1 MQKVRMLMA
10 QVRLAIGA
18 IVSFRARCALLLL
31 SAILPTAAQTGGT
44 FSFATNRFAVSE
56 TDGLALLVI
65 TRNSDVG
72 VMMVDLIAENGTA
85 TNGVDFLFDPATN
98 TIVFSHFQ
106 TAVTVPID
114 ITDNDATNQAGQ
126 VAAKFSLANPRPGAG
141 QPATLEGK
149 IGTVNSTAQL
159 VILDDDRELEFNLE
173 KTRFLVQEPPWTG
186 PDSTNTTSLTINVV
200 LATAPGDTSQGV
212 EVDYTVSTRNY
223 TRPGS
228 DYATPGADYE
238 PVTLGTLTF
247 GPNDT
252 MLPITVTVTND
263 NVLEF
268 NEDFHVTLTA
278 ARGTMMIDSSGG
290 GTDGGGTGGPTELRY
305 SVGRVNEATVTIL
318 FNSQPEAPQ
327 PAGAI
332 DLAFNPDNSPST
344 TPPFNS
350 RPGAN
355 NSVSAV
361 AHDKRGNLIIG
372 GNFSAYNAT
381 TRTRIARIRPD
392 GLLDETFKPDPGAN
406 DFVRSVAVYTN
417 GPLSGK
423 VLVAGGFTA
432 VNGAQRNGVARLN
445 AEDGSI
451 DATFN
456 PGSGA
461 NGPVYA
467 VALQRDGGIL
477 VGGDFTVFNGVAR
490 QRIARLTSDGEVDP
504 SFNSTAG
511 ANGPVYTIWPRSP
524 DPVTITNAI
533 TNGLSTPF
541 IQTID
546 AGATSGF
553 VTLTY
558 NFYAESNNIIVLSG
572 TNILHDSGLIAHEV
586 LTTNS
591 SGALVTN
598 YLPSVVSIEFSNT
611 NSQLTFIV
619 NTLTNAASNWIFT
632 ASIQAN
638 ISLGAYIGGDFTAY
652 SNTPVGRVTL
662 LNNNGLIEA
671 NFASATGLGADD
683 TVFALGVQ
691 KGRLILGGA
700 FDSFNSFAAHGI
712 AALNAD
718 GSFDRNF
725 AVGSGAEDGDVLS
738 ILVQTDGRILVGGN
752 FRRFNQSRRTFLTR
766 LLPEGPVDT
775 SFLDTA
781 FNQFAGFPSS
791 TGFTPSGEIRAIS
804 IGTNASVVVGG
815 SFSRVGG
822 GISRV
827 DFRPRNNVARLHG
840 GITPGPGNIDLFQ
853 PTFGAD
859 EDAGVLSLVLQR
871 QNGTRGEASV
881 ILNTIDGAATGNQ
894 DYVPLSD
901 TLIRWPVAGP
911 QQSDGA
917 GIDRVQSVV
926 IIDDNVVE
934 GNENFQV
941 LVSSP
946 LGQFTLGGEFIPTGL
961 GLGEISSGRGLI
973 VENDVPA
980 AVFDFVQR
988 ELDVNEGDRQVTV
1001 DVIRGGDVSSSVS
1014 VAYATLANTNAGFA
1028 TANADYTTI
1037 SGTLTFTSGQ
1047 AKKSFTVFLAD
1058 DAAVEQDEA
1067 VEMQLS
1073 SPSVGAVLG
1082 TNRTARL
1089 NIVDNDYAPGR
1100 VSFAL
1105 TNYTVTESRPAQ
1117 ITVRRT
1123 GGNVGVLRVNYSTFD
1138 GTATVPFDFE
1148 ETAGVLQWDDG
1159 DTSIRTIVVNTSE
1172 DGLVEGPKQFSVR
1185 LFGSPA
1191 LGVRTNAVVTILDND
1206 TVGSFSFNAPEI
1218 LADEN
1223 GTNVVVTVIRRG
1235 GTSGT
1240 ASVDFST
1247 VAVSGVPGTDYEGV
1261 NRTLVFEDGT
1271 TSQAITLPILD
1282 DLVADGEKQVRL
1294 VLANPQPTGASL
1306 GLLTN
1311 ATLSIV
1317 DNESF
1322 NIPAGSVETDFA
1334 VGVGANDAVHAIAL
1348 RPDGKFY
1355 LGGDFTLVNHQ
1366 VRTRLARL
1374 NSDGTLDPDF
1384 GLEYSING
1392 PVRALE
1398 IQGDG
1403 RILIA
1408 GGFDAIDSAPSR
1420 YLARMTAGGT
1430 LDQTFNIGSGA
1441 DNPIFAV
1448 KETSAGGGKAILIG
1462 GSFSIFNGIPRRGI
1476 ARLTPD
1482 GRTDPLFN
1490 PGAGINGTVLAIEVQ
1505 RDGKILIGGE
1515 FTSVDGVARINVA
1528 RLNADGSLDRSFDA
1542 GVGADGS
1549 VRSIVIQFDDRILL
1563 AGLFTSVAGVD
1574 RRHIARVFSDG
1585 AFDSSFDPGAGAD
1598 SAIYAVALQPDGKI
1612 VLAGDFTS
1620 FDGVGVN
1627 RIVRLNP
1634 DGSTDTGINFG
1645 RGANALINAVS
1656 IQPDRRILIG
1666 GAFSE
1671 VDGLPRNRF
1680 ARLYGGSIS
1689 GAGQLEFASPVFT
1702 ASENATN
1709 LVITVRRSGGLDG
1722 TVSVDYLSRANTAS
1736 PGVDYTDVRGSL
1748 TFAAGENSKSFVIP
1762 LVDDNLAEPNEFI
1775 GLALTNVAGGAAL
1788 GDQPVAMVS
1797 IVSDDSLVSFTDVTY
1812 SIGEGAP
1819 GGRALIHVS
1828 REGDTSRPASVV
1840 FSASDGTALA
1850 AQDFNPL
1857 TTTLIIPAGES
1868 SASVTLQVIN
1878 DTEVEDSETVVLRLS
1893 SPGQNT
1899 GVGRA
1904 AAALTIL
1911 DDDVAPGILDV
1922 LQISPVSEGSRTVV
1936 ATVTRNSGKTGFVS
1950 VQYSL
1955 RNGSAASGSDYVQNS
1970 GTIFFLEGETIKSVT
1985 LTIIDDDVIEG
1996 NETFLFEISNPSN
2009 GAQVGIS
2016 SATATILDDDLPSGS
2031 VDTSFN
2037 PGAGPNGPIR
2047 ALKFAQNNRLLIGGE
2062 FTAVNG
2068 VQRSR
2073 IARLNAGG
2081 ALDSTFSAEPGP
2093 DGIVSDLELA
2103 PDGKVILAGDFN
2115 TVQGAL
2121 LNRIARL
2128 NGSGTLDFSFALPL
2142 GFNAALSDAARQSDG
2157 KIVLGGMFDIASAAG
2172 RNRIARIHADGTL
2185 DLQFNPGIGAD
2196 NNVSAVVMQDEKIL
2210 IGGSFLTVN
2219 GTEKRGIARLH
2230 SDGVLDTTFNRTGAG
2245 VSNGVV
2251 NKILLLADG
2260 RIMIGGGFSGY
2271 NGAARNS
2278 VALLDRDGNL
2288 QTTFNPGTGPGGPV
2302 YAVAQQED
2310 GKFLVGGDFTSFAGQ
2325 ARGRIARLN
2334 PNGSLDAGFAPGS
2347 GMNGAVLAMLIQPAD
2362 GKIIVAGRFTTVD
2375 SEARPFIARLNNDKV
2390 FIQNRT
2396 VTFTPLVRSQGQ
2408 LRLTVNTQAGFTY
2421 TLESSETL
2429 GGTWTRGQS
2438 VVAEGTIVTFTANS
2452 GGNHQFFRVR
2462 RE

>member
-1 MQKVRMLMA
+1 MQKVRMLLA
-10 QVRLAIGA
+10 QVRLALGA
-18 IVSFRARCALLLL
+18 MVSFRVRCALLLL
-31 SAILPTAAQTGGT
+31 AAVLPTAAQTGGT

-85 TNGVDFLFDPATN
+85 TNGVDFVFDPATN

-114 ITDNDATNQAGQ
+114 ITDNDTTNQAGQ

-141 QPATLEGK
+141 QSLALEGK
-149 IGTVNSTAQL
+149 IGTANNTAQL
-159 VILDDDRELEFNLE
+159 VILDDDRELAFNLE

-186 PDSTNTTSLTINVV
+186 PDSTNTTTLTINVV
-200 LATAPGDTSQGV
+200 LASAPGDMSQGV
-212 EVDYTVSTRNY
+212 EVDYTVSTRTY

-228 DYATPGADYE
+228 DFATPGADYE

-252 MLPITVTVTND
+252 TLPITVTITND

-278 ARGTMMIDSSGG
+278 ARGTMMIDPSGG

-305 SVGRVNEATVTIL
+305 SIGRVNEATVTIL
-318 FNSQPEAPQ
+318 FNSQPDAPQ

-332 DLAFNPDNSPST
+332 DLAFNQDNSPST

-361 AHDKRGNLIIG
+361 AHDNRGNIIIG
-372 GNFSAYNAT
+372 GNFSAYNAI

-392 GLLDETFKPDPGAN
+392 GLLDETFRPDPGAN

-445 AEDGSI
+445 TDGSI
-451 DATFN
+451 DPAFN

-490 QRIARLTSDGEVDP
+490 QRTARLTSDGEVDP
-504 SFNSTAG
+504 SFSSAVG
-511 ANGPVYTIWPRSP
+511 ANGPVYAIWPRSP
-524 DPVTITNAI
+524 DPLTITNAI
-533 TNGLSTPF
+533 TNGFSTPF
-541 IQTID
+541 IQTVD

-553 VTLTY
+553 LTLTY

-598 YLPSVVSIEFSNT
+598 YVPSVVSIEFSNT
-611 NSQLTFIV
+611 ISQLTFVV

-638 ISLGAYIGGDFTAY
+638 ISLGAYIGGDFTTY
-652 SNTPVGRVTL
+652 SNVPVGRVAL
-662 LNNNGLIEA
+662 LNNNGLIET
-671 NFASATGLGADD
+671 NFAIATGLGADD
-683 TVFALGVQ
+683 TVFSLGVQ

-700 FDSFNSFAAHGI
+700 FDSFNSFGAHGI

-738 ILVQTDGRILVGGN
+738 ILVQADGVILVGGS
-752 FRRFNQSRRTFLTR
+752 FKHFNQSRRTFLTR

-791 TGFTPSGEIRAIS
+791 TGFAPSGEIRAIS

-840 GITPGPGNIDLFQ
+840 GTTPGPGNIDLFQ
-853 PTFGAD
+853 TTFGAD

-881 ILNTIDGAATGNQ
+881 ILNTVDGAATGNQ
-894 DYVPLSD
+894 DYLPLADKLVS
-901 TLIRWPVAGP
+901 WPLAGP

-917 GIDRVQSVV
+917 GIDRVQSVP

-961 GLGEISSGRGLI
+961 AIGEISSGRGLI

-988 ELDVNEGDRQVTV
+988 ELDVNEGDGQVTV

-1014 VAYATLANTNAGFA
+1014 VAYATVANTNAGFA
-1028 TANADYTTI
+1028 TANADYTTT

-1047 AKKSFTVFLAD
+1047 AKKSFTVFLTD
-1058 DAAVEQDEA
+1058 DNAVEQDEA
-1067 VEMQLS
+1067 VELQLS
-1073 SPSVGAVLG
+1073 SPSVGAILG
-1082 TNRTARL
+1082 TNRVARL

-1138 GTATVPFDFE
+1138 GTANVPFDFE

-1159 DTSIRTIVVNTSE
+1159 DTSTRTIVVNTFE

-1185 LFGSPA
+1185 LFGSAA

-1235 GTSGT
+1235 GTSGL

-1247 VAVSGVPGTDYEGV
+1247 VALSAVPGTDYEGV
-1261 NRTLVFEDGT
+1261 TRTLIFEDGV
-1271 TSQAITLPILD
+1271 TSQSITLPILD
-1282 DLVADGEKQVRL
+1282 DLVADGEKKARL
-1294 VLANPQPTGASL
+1294 VLANPQPAGASL

-1348 RPDGKFY
+1348 RSDGKFY
-1355 LGGDFTLVNHQ
+1355 LGGDFTLINHKA
-1366 VRTRLARL
+1366 RTRLARL
-1374 NSDGTLDPDF
+1374 NSDGTVDPDF

-1392 PVRALE
+1392 PVRAMDL
-1398 IQGDG
+1398 QADG
-1403 RILIA
+1403 RIVIA
-1408 GGFDAIDSAPSR
+1408 GGFDIIDLAPSR

-1430 LDQTFNIGSGA
+1430 HDQTFNIGSGA

-1448 KETSAGGGKAILIG
+1448 KETSVSDGKAILIG

-1476 ARLTPD
+1476 ARLTGD
-1482 GRTDPLFN
+1482 GRTDPSFN

-1585 AFDSSFDPGAGAD
+1585 AFDSSFDPGTGAD
-1598 SAIYAVALQPDGKI
+1598 SAIYAVGLQPDGKI
-1612 VLAGDFTS
+1612 VLAGDFAS
-1620 FDGVGVN
+1620 FNGVALN

-1634 DGSTDTGINFG
+1634 DGSIDTGINFG
-1645 RGANALINAVS
+1645 RGANALINSLA

-1666 GAFSE
+1666 GAFTE

-1689 GAGQLEFASPVFT
+1689 GSGQLEFALPVFT
-1702 ASENATN
+1702 ASENVTN

-1722 TVSVDYLSRANTAS
+1722 AVSVDYLSRANTAS
-1736 PGVDYTDVRGSL
+1736 SGVDYTDVRGSL

-1775 GLALTNVAGGAAL
+1775 GLALTNVTGGAAL

-1819 GGRALIHVS
+1819 GGALIHIS

-1850 AQDFNPL
+1850 GLDFIPL
-1857 TTTLIIPAGES
+1857 TTTVTIPAGES

-1878 DTEVEDSETVVLRLS
+1878 DSEVEDPETVVLRLS

-1899 GVGRA
+1899 SVGRA

-1936 ATVTRNSGKTGFVS
+1936 ATVTRSSGKTGFVS

-1955 RNGSAASGSDYVQNS
+1955 RNGSAASGADYVQSS
-1970 GTIFFLEGETIKSVT
+1970 GTIFFLEDETVKSVT
-1985 LTIIDDDVIEG
+1985 LSIVDDDVIEG
-1996 NETFLFEISNPSN
+1996 NETFFFEISNPSN

-2068 VQRSR
+2068 AQRSR
-2073 IARLNAGG
+2073 IARLNTGG
-2081 ALDSTFSAEPGP
+2081 ALDPVFSAEPGP
-2093 DGIVSDLELA
+2093 DGIVSDLELG
-2103 PDGKVILAGDFN
+2103 PDGRVILAGDFN

-2121 LNRIARL
+2121 LNRVARL
-2128 NGSGTLDFSFALPL
+2128 NGSGTLDLSFALPL
-2142 GFNAALSDAARQSDG
+2142 GFNAALADAARQSDG
-2157 KIVLGGMFDIASAAG
+2157 KIVLGGMFDVASAAG

-2210 IGGSFLTVN
+2210 IGGSFLTIN
-2219 GTEKRGIARLH
+2219 RTEKRGIARLN
-2230 SDGVLDTTFNRTGAG
+2230 SDGALDTTFNRAGAG

-2260 RIMIGGGFSGY
+2260 RILIGGEFSGY

-2288 QTTFNPGTGPGGPV
+2288 QTLFNPGIGPGGPV
-2302 YAVAQQED
+2302 YALAQQED

-2334 PNGSLDAGFAPGS
+2334 PNGSLDTAFAPGS

-2362 GKIIVAGRFTTVD
+2362 GRIIVAGRFTTVD
-2375 SEARPFIARLNNDKV
+2375 SEARPFIARLNNDKA

-2421 TLESSETL
+2421 TLESSEML
-2429 GGTWTRGQS
+2429 GGPWTRGQS
-2438 VVAEGTIVTFTANS
+2438 VVADGPIVTFTAS
-2452 GGNHQFFRVR
+2452 PGGDHQFFRVR